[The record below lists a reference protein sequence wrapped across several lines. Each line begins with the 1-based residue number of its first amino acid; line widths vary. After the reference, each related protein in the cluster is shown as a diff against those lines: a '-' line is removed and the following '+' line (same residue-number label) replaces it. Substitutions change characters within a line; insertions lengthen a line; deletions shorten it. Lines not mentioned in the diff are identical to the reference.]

1 MGFDWAGGGT
11 TAAQVSY
18 QARDITALLCPVRH
32 DSQPSFSKG
41 NQMNPLQKA
50 AFEDGWTWIAKA
62 FQSGDGLN
70 LARFEAT
77 INEALSGDASLAS
90 RVQVVDRN
98 EEGDIEKT
106 TTFEARRNEAA
117 GYRLLGAFNAVESI
131 RTKLATKGVT
141 FTASIKT

>member
-1 MGFDWAGGGT
+1 
-11 TAAQVSY
+11 
-18 QARDITALLCPVRH
+18 
-32 DSQPSFSKG
+32 
-41 NQMNPLQKA
+41 MNPLQKA

-117 GYRLLGAFNAVESI
+117 GYRLLGAYNAVESI